1 VTAPGNRGSG
11 RDGAVASPGRVQT
24 PPKTENDMIEI
35 TQNAQDYF
43 RKLIEQQ
50 DEDGLGL
57 RLSVN
62 HAGTP
67 GANCDLQFCPQ
78 GDNMP
83 DDAVSEYSGFKL
95 FVAQASEKW
104 LDNAVIDFEPDP
116 TGGQLTIKAP
126 GIKGNEPGKE
136 ASIEDRVD
144 WLLQTEI
151 NPALASHGGRVAL
164 IEVTDQNE
172 VILQFGGGC
181 QGCGMADVTMKQG
194 IEQTLT
200 RHIPEITAVKDVT
213 DHTAGS
219 NPYYASGA
227 DGESAV

>member
-1 VTAPGNRGSG
+1 MTAATAA
-11 RDGAVASPGRVQT
+11 RD
-24 PPKTENDMIEI
+24 TETEMIEI
-35 TQNAQDYF
+35 TQSAQDYF
-43 RKLIEQQ
+43 RKLITQQ

-67 GANCDLQFCPQ
+67 GASCDLQFCPQ
-78 GDNMP
+78 GDSMP
-83 DDAVSEYSGFKL
+83 DDVVNEYDGFNL
-95 FVAQASEKW
+95 YVAQASEKW
-104 LDNAVIDFEPDP
+104 LDNAVIDFEQDP

-136 ASIEDRVD
+136 AAIEDRVE

-164 IEVTDQNE
+164 IEVTEQKE

-194 IEQTLT
+194 IEQTLK
-200 RHIPEITAVKDVT
+200 RNIPEVTAVKDVT
-213 DHTAGS
+213 DHSCGT
-219 NPYYASGA
+219 NPYYASDA
-227 DGESAV
+227 QGESAV

>member
-1 VTAPGNRGSG
+1 
-11 RDGAVASPGRVQT
+11 
-24 PPKTENDMIEI
+24 MIEI

-43 RKLIEQQ
+43 RKLIQQQ

-67 GANCDLQFCPQ
+67 GASCDLQFCPQ
-78 GDNMP
+78 GDNLP
-83 DDAVSEYSGFKL
+83 DDVVNAYDGFKL
-95 FVAQASEKW
+95 YVAQASEKW
-104 LDNAVIDFEPDP
+104 LADAMIDFEQDP

-136 ASIEDRVD
+136 ASIEDRVE

-164 IEVTDQNE
+164 IEVTEAKE

-194 IEQTLT
+194 IEQTLK
-200 RHIPEITAVKDVT
+200 RNIPEVTAVKDVT
-213 DHTAGS
+213 DHSCGT
-219 NPYYASGA
+219 NPYYAS
-227 DGESAV
+227 DTQGESAV

>member
-1 VTAPGNRGSG
+1 
-11 RDGAVASPGRVQT
+11 
-24 PPKTENDMIEI
+24 MIEI

-43 RKLIEQQ
+43 RKLIQQQ
-50 DEDGLGL
+50 DEEGLGL

-67 GANCDLQFCPQ
+67 GASCDLQFCPQ
-78 GDNMP
+78 GDSLP
-83 DDAVSEYSGFKL
+83 DDVVNAYDGFNL
-95 FVAQASEKW
+95 YVAQASEKW
-104 LDNAVIDFEPDP
+104 LADAMIDFEQDP

-126 GIKGNEPGKE
+126 GIKGSEPGRE
-136 ASIEDRVD
+136 ASIEDRVE

-164 IEVTDQNE
+164 IEVTEAKE

-194 IEQTLT
+194 IEQTLK
-200 RHIPEITAVKDVT
+200 RNIPEVTAVKDVT
-213 DHTAGS
+213 DHDAGR

-227 DGESAV
+227 AGESAV